1 MVVCWVV
8 CSVDGSIKLQ
18 LTGSLPRRSATHEC
32 ALSCLIPICS
42 IAGREFAETTVI
54 RPSLSMEQLREQ
66 ARRAAG
72 AQGRLASA
80 QEGIEA
86 TAQEGLKHR
95 RYVLV
100 SVHAIRKLNQK
111 GVMFSM
117 L

>member
-1 MVVCWVV
+1 M
-8 CSVDGSIKLQ
+8 
-18 LTGSLPRRSATHEC
+18 SL
-32 ALSCLIPICS
+32 CS

-54 RPSLSMEQLREQ
+54 RPTLSLAQLREQ

-72 AQGRLASA
+72 VQGRQASA
-80 QEGIEA
+80 HEGIEA

-100 SVHAIRKLNQK
+100 SVHAIRKLNHK